1 MQLDRPYSGRRDGS
15 NVESAYNKAFV
26 VKNGTAA
33 CWSVAPVAVA
43 PNRWFG
49 NTSTEELAFL
59 GLLLMLFS
67 LGKLLA

>member
-1 MQLDRPYSGRRDGS
+1 MAATLSRRTIKC
-15 NVESAYNKAFV
+15 VLV

-43 PNRWFG
+43 PNRRFG
-49 NTSTEELAFL
+49 NTSTEEFAFL